1 MAMFKCKMCGGNLE
15 VSNETVAVCE
25 YCNTKQ
31 TLPKTN
37 DDVMSNLFNRANNL
51 RLKCEFD
58 KAIQIYEKILEQDD
72 SESEAH
78 WGIVLCKYGIEYVE
92 DPETSARIPTCH
104 RTLFE
109 AVTTDS
115 DYLAAIDYSDATQQS
130 VYESEARAID
140 RIQKDILKIVEN
152 EKPFDVFICYKETDE
167 NGKRTVDSTI
177 ANDIYYQ
184 LTEEGFKVFYSAIT
198 LEDKLGEAYEPY
210 IFAALNSAKVML
222 VLGTKPEYF
231 NAVWVKNEWSRYLQ
245 LMKTNRSK
253 LLIPCYR
260 DMDAYDL
267 PEEFS
272 HLQSQ
277 DMGKIGFI
285 NDVIRG
291 IKKVIQKNET
301 KPETVVKET
310 VVQQIQG
317 NTDTSPLLKR
327 AFMFLED
334 GDFKSA
340 EEYCE
345 KVLDINP
352 ECAEAYLGKLMVELK
367 LRKESDFELIK
378 TGISGMDNY
387 KKVMR
392 FGDDALKTRLQE
404 YNDRFLYNQGE
415 KIFTTAESDKDY
427 EKAIGYYQRNPDY
440 KDSKQKIELCK
451 EKALECR
458 YVKACNKMN
467 SSVTDEDFKNAKKLF
482 LELSDY
488 KDSEQKVKEC
498 EEKVLIYLHNCA
510 LNKMNSAITDNDF
523 REAKKLFLELSDY
536 KDSEQKAKE
545 CEEKAEILRKDGVYK
560 KACEFM
566 DSSDINELNNA
577 INAFRSISGW
587 KKSEELIKECR
598 ERIENIERIKE
609 EEKRRIKQLQIERE
623 NRERKAK
630 TIAYILAI
638 IAVVIIAV
646 IILITRVVIPSVKYN
661 NALDLMQNG
670 NYEEAI
676 SVFTEVKGY
685 KDSIKHIETS
695 KKNIKYE
702 KAILL
707 IKLEPS
713 LALEM
718 FEELGD
724 FKDSKD
730 KCKEAIY
737 NQALSFMDAGQ
748 YEDAMQKFEEVG
760 FDFKDSEDKYKESIY
775 NQAIDYMNSEKYDE
789 AMQNFEKLGLDYKD
803 SQTKY
808 DEAKIGV
815 YNQAIEFI
823 DDENYSQAMKMFEK
837 LGFDYKDSQEKYDY
851 AKELQKE
858 KILNSMNKRTISAGN
873 STTAGIKSNG
883 KVILSDDLPSVKNSD
898 VSKWKNIISISL
910 GSFYMTGLKSD
921 GTVVA
926 IGNNECGQCNVK
938 SWKDITSVSANSDH
952 TVGLKSDGTVVA
964 TGRGAWFDGVSGWR
978 NIVAV
983 SAGSFHTVGL
993 KSDGTV
999 VAVGENRHG
1008 QCDVSDWTDIIAI
1021 SAGGSYTVGL
1031 KSDGTVVATGSNSY
1045 RQCNVSGWTDI
1056 VAVSAGAFHTVGLK
1070 SDGTVV
1076 AIGNNEDGRCNVSD
1090 WTDIVAVSAGGYH
1103 TVGLK
1108 SDGSV
1113 VALGADYCCD
1123 ELSDWTDIKV
1133 Y

>member
-1 MAMFKCKMCGGNLE
+1 MAIFKCKMCGGDLE
-15 VSNETVAVCE
+15 IGSNETVAVCE

-72 SESEAH
+72 SEAEAH

-92 DPETSARIPTCH
+92 DPKTSARIPTCH

-167 NGKRTVDSTI
+167 NGKRTVDSII

-277 DMGKIGFI
+277 DMSKIGFI

-352 ECAEAYLGKLMVELK
+352 ECAEAYLGKLMVDFK
-367 LRKESDFELIK
+367 IGRKENLKNLDNPFSDNI
-378 TGISGMDNY
+378 NY
-387 KKVMR
+387 QKIMR
-392 FGDDALKTRLQE
+392 FGDENLKNE
-404 YNDRFLYNQGE
+404 
-415 KIFTTAESDKDY
+415 IS
-427 EKAIGYYQRNPDY
+427 GYIEEINQRNENKRLEGIY
-440 KDSKQKIELCK
+440 SN
-451 EKALECR
+451 AL
-458 YVKACNKMN
+458 NKLQTSN
-467 SSVTDEDFKNAKKLF
+467 NESEIREAKKKF
-482 LELSDY
+482 ESISDY
-488 KDSEQKVKEC
+488 KDSVEKIAEC
-498 EEKVLIYLHNCA
+498 N
-510 LNKMNSAITDNDF
+510 
-523 REAKKLFLELSDY
+523 
-536 KDSEQKAKE
+536 
-545 CEEKAEILRKDGVYK
+545 EKAETLRKDGVYK

-609 EEKRRIKQLQIERE
+609 EEKHRIKQLQIERE
-623 NRERKAK
+623 NREQKAK
-630 TIAYILAI
+630 IIVCILAI

-646 IILITRVVIPSVKYN
+646 IILLTRVVIPSVKYN
-661 NALDLMQNG
+661 NALELMQNG

-685 KDSIKHIETS
+685 KDSVKHIETS

-702 KAILL
+702 EAISLM
-707 IKLEPS
+707 ESDPS
-713 LALEM
+713 AAAEM
-718 FEELGD
+718 FKQLGN
-724 FKDSKD
+724 FKDSQD
-730 KCKEAIY
+730 KYKEFIY

-748 YEDAMQKFEEVG
+748 YEDAIQNFEEIG

-775 NQAIDYMNSEKYDE
+775 NQAIDYMNSEKYYE
-789 AMQNFEKLGLDYKD
+789 AMQNFEKIGLDYKD

-808 DEAKIGV
+808 DEAKPGV

-823 DDENYSQAMKMFEK
+823 DDENYSQAIKIFEI
-837 LGFDYKDSQEKYDY
+837 LGLDYKDSQTKYDE
-851 AKELQKE
+851 AKKKLKEYYQKSSR
-858 KILNSMNKRTISAGN
+858 K
-873 STTAGIKSNG
+873 
-883 KVILSDDLPSVKNSD
+883 
-898 VSKWKNIISISL
+898 SIST
-910 GSFYMTGLKSD
+910 GEFHTIGLKSD
-921 GTVVA
+921 GTVVTV
-926 IGNNECGQCNVK
+926 GSNSDGQC
-938 SWKDITSVSANSDH
+938 D
-952 TVGLKSDGTVVA
+952 
-964 TGRGAWFDGVSGWR
+964 VSGWTD
-978 NIVAV
+978 IIAI
-983 SAGSFHTVGL
+983 STSDSHTIGL

-999 VAVGENRHG
+999 VAVGNNKDG
-1008 QCDVSDWTDIIAI
+1008 QCD
-1021 SAGGSYTVGL
+1021 
-1031 KSDGTVVATGSNSY
+1031 
-1045 RQCNVSGWTDI
+1045 
-1056 VAVSAGAFHTVGLK
+1056 
-1070 SDGTVV
+1070 
-1076 AIGNNEDGRCNVSD
+1076 VSD

-1108 SDGSV
+1108 SDGTV
-1113 VALGADYCCD
+1113 VATGSNSHGQCNVSGWTDIVAVSAGRYHTVGLKSDGTVVATGSNSYGQCD
-1123 ELSDWTDIKV
+1123 VLDWTDIIAISTCDFHTIGLKSDGTVVAVGGNDWGQCNVSNWNNIIAVSAGNNHAIGVKSNGTLVAVGINDYGECNVSSWKDIKV

>member
-1 MAMFKCKMCGGNLE
+1 MAIFKCKMCGGDLE
-15 VSNETVAVCE
+15 IGSNETVAVCE

-31 TLPKTN
+31 TIPALDNEKKI
-37 DDVMSNLFNRANNL
+37 NLFNRANRL
-51 RLKCEFD
+51 RFNNEFD
-58 KAIQIYEKILEQDD
+58 KAAGVYESIAAEFP
-72 SESEAH
+72 EEAEAY
-78 WGIVLCKYGIEYVE
+78 WGLCLCKYGIEYID
-92 DPETSARIPTCH
+92 DPKTGNKVPTCH
-104 RTLFE
+104 RTSFDE
-109 AVTTDS
+109 IFS
-115 DYLAAIDYSDATQQS
+115 DNNFGLALEYADFTATS
-130 VYESEARAID
+130 VYREEAKEID
-140 RIQKDILKIVEN
+140 RLQKAILDIAKN
-152 EKPFDVFICYKETDE
+152 EEPFDIFICYKETAED
-167 NGKRTVDSTI
+167 GQRTKDSVL
-177 ANDIYYQ
+177 AQDMYDK
-184 LTEEGFKVFYSAIT
+184 LTEKGYKVFFSRIT
-198 LEDKLGEAYEPY
+198 LEDKLGKEYEPY
-210 IFAALNSAKVML
+210 IFSALNSAKVML
-222 VLGTKPEYF
+222 AVGTKYEYY
-231 NAVWVKNEWSRYLQ
+231 NAVWVKNEWSRFLDM
-245 LMKTNRSK
+245 MKSDK
-253 LLIPCYR
+253 EKVLIPCYA
-260 DMDAYDL
+260 DIDAYDM
-267 PEEFS
+267 PQEFKN
-272 HLQSQ
+272 LQGQ
-277 DMGKIGFI
+277 DMGKIGFMQ
-285 NDVIRG
+285 DLLRG
-291 IKKVIQKNET
+291 IGKILGENAPQQT
-301 KPETVVKET
+301 IIRETVVSS
-310 VVQQIQG
+310 G
-317 NTDTSPLLKR
+317 SADTAPLLKR

-609 EEKRRIKQLQIERE
+609 EEKRRIEQLRIERE

-630 TIAYILAI
+630 TIACILAI

-646 IILITRVVIPSVKYN
+646 IILLTSVVIPSVKYN
-661 NALDLMQNG
+661 KALELMQNG
-670 NYEEAI
+670 NYGEAI
-676 SVFTEVKGY
+676 SLFGDVRGY
-685 KDSIKHIETS
+685 KDSAKLIDASKQSIE
-695 KKNIKYE
+695 YE
-702 KAILL
+702 YAIS
-707 IKLEPS
+707 IIESDPS
-713 LALEM
+713 EAAER
-718 FEELGD
+718 FKQLGR
-724 FKDSKD
+724 FKDSQD
-730 KCKEAIY
+730 R
-737 NQALSFMDAGQ
+737 
-748 YEDAMQKFEEVG
+748 
-760 FDFKDSEDKYKESIY
+760 YKEIIY
-775 NQAIDYMNSEKYDE
+775 NQAIDYMNSEKYEE
-789 AMQNFEKLGLDYKD
+789 AMQKFEEVGLG
-803 SQTKY
+803 
-808 DEAKIGV
+808 
-815 YNQAIEFI
+815 
-823 DDENYSQAMKMFEK
+823 
-837 LGFDYKDSQEKYDY
+837 YKDSQEKYDE
-851 AKELQKE
+851 AKKKLKEYYQKSSR
-858 KILNSMNKRTISAGN
+858 KSISAGEFH
-873 STTAGIKSNG
+873 TVGLKSNG
-883 KVILSDDLPSVKNSD
+883 TVVATGDNDHGQCD
-898 VSKWKNIISISL
+898 VSDWTDIVAVSAGYEHTI
-910 GSFYMTGLKSD
+910 GLKSD

-926 IGNNECGQCNVK
+926 TGSSSEGKCDVSG
-938 SWKDITSVSANSDH
+938 WKDIVAISTSDSHTIGLKSDGTVVAVGKNHLGQCDVSGWTDVVAVSANFSH

-964 TGRGAWFDGVSGWR
+964 TGWND
-978 NIVAV
+978 
-983 SAGSFHTVGL
+983 L
-993 KSDGTV
+993 
-999 VAVGENRHG
+999 G

-1021 SAGGSYTVGL
+1021 STGVGHTVGL
-1031 KSDGTVVATGSNSY
+1031 KSNGTVVATGYNDY
-1045 RQCNVSGWTDI
+1045 GQ
-1056 VAVSAGAFHTVGLK
+1056 
-1070 SDGTVV
+1070 
-1076 AIGNNEDGRCNVSD
+1076 CNVSD
-1090 WTDIVAVSAGGYH
+1090 WTDIVAVSTYRHHTVGLKSNGTVVAIGNNEDRQCNVSSLKDIVAISAGVHH

-1113 VALGADYCCD
+1113 VAVGRNDYGECNVSG
-1123 ELSDWTDIKV
+1123 LKDIKV

>member
-72 SESEAH
+72 SEAEAH

-115 DYLAAIDYSDATQQS
+115 DYLAAIDYSDATQQA

-317 NTDTSPLLKR
+317 NTDTAPLLKR

-352 ECAEAYLGKLMVELK
+352 ECAEAYLGKLMVDFK
-367 LRKESDFELIK
+367 IGRKENLKNLDNPFSDNI
-378 TGISGMDNY
+378 NY
-387 KKVMR
+387 QKIMR
-392 FGDDALKTRLQE
+392 FGDENLKNEISGYIEEINQRNE
-404 YNDRFLYNQGE
+404 NARIARIYNDAVGMMRMN
-415 KIFTTAESDKDY
+415 TESSYK
-427 EKAIGYYQRNPDY
+427 EAKKNFESINGY
-440 KDSKQKIELCK
+440 KDSTELIEKCKTKIAEIKEAEKIE
-451 EKALECR
+451 
-458 YVKACNKMN
+458 
-467 SSVTDEDFKNAKKLF
+467 
-482 LELSDY
+482 
-488 KDSEQKVKEC
+488 
-498 EEKVLIYLHNCA
+498 
-510 LNKMNSAITDNDF
+510 
-523 REAKKLFLELSDY
+523 EAKR
-536 KDSEQKAKE
+536 Q
-545 CEEKAEILRKDGVYK
+545 
-560 KACEFM
+560 
-566 DSSDINELNNA
+566 
-577 INAFRSISGW
+577 
-587 KKSEELIKECR
+587 
-598 ERIENIERIKE
+598 E

-630 TIAYILAI
+630 TIVCILAI

-646 IILITRVVIPSVKYN
+646 INLLTRVVIPSVKYN
-661 NALDLMQNG
+661 NALELMQNG

-685 KDSIKHIETS
+685 KDSVKLIDAS
-695 KKNIKYE
+695 KKNMKYE
-702 KAILL
+702 EAISL
-707 IKLEPS
+707 IKSEPS

-730 KCKEAIY
+730 KCKEVIY

-760 FDFKDSEDKYKESIY
+760 FDFKDSEDKYKEIIY

-789 AMQNFEKLGLDYKD
+789 AMQKFEEVGFDFKD
-803 SQTKY
+803 SQEKY
-808 DEAKIGV
+808 DEIELKA
-815 YNQAIEFI
+815 YNQAI
-823 DDENYSQAMKMFEK
+823 DCMKAGKYSQAMKTFEK
-837 LGFDYKDSQEKYDY
+837 LGFDYKDSQEKYDE
-851 AKELQKE
+851 AKKKLKEYYQKSSR
-858 KILNSMNKRTISAGN
+858 KSISTGEFH
-873 STTAGIKSNG
+873 TVGLKSNG
-883 KVILSDDLPSVKNSD
+883 TVVATGYNRDGSCNVSGWGNIVSVSAGGYHT
-898 VSKWKNIISISL
+898 V
-910 GSFYMTGLKSD
+910 GLKSD

-926 IGNNECGQCNVK
+926 IGRNRYGQCDVSGWTDIVAIATGYEHTIGLK
-938 SWKDITSVSANSDH
+938 SDGTVVAVGDNSKGKCSVSGWTDIVAISTSDSHTIGLKSDGTVVAVGNNKDGQCDISSWTDIVAIATGDSH

-964 TGRGAWFDGVSGWR
+964 TGNNSNYQCNVWKWEDIVSVSANDYQSVGVKLDGTVFVAGSNDYSQSDVSDWN
-978 NIVAV
+978 NIIAV
-983 SAGSFHTVGL
+983 SAGNNHAIGVKSNGTLVVVGTN
-993 KSDGTV
+993 DH
-999 VAVGENRHG
+999 GE
-1008 QCDVSDWTDIIAI
+1008 CD
-1021 SAGGSYTVGL
+1021 
-1031 KSDGTVVATGSNSY
+1031 
-1045 RQCNVSGWTDI
+1045 VSGWTDI
-1056 VAVSAGAFHTVGLK
+1056 
-1070 SDGTVV
+1070 
-1076 AIGNNEDGRCNVSD
+1076 
-1090 WTDIVAVSAGGYH
+1090 
-1103 TVGLK
+1103 
-1108 SDGSV
+1108 
-1113 VALGADYCCD
+1113 
-1123 ELSDWTDIKV
+1123 KV